1 MSFCSHFNEYL
12 SLLEITY
19 PQFARYSGLSVSA
32 VRRYK
37 NGESEPAPDSEQF
50 NKLTNAFFRLAR
62 EKGFE
67 LSEEE
72 IREKLQGSLKNSLNI
87 SYETYVTNLNTLI
100 NALDIRVS
108 VLAKALSFDSSYI
121 SKILAGQRKPRRVSD
136 FTQSIGSYISR
147 VCIDEQQLTALSQL
161 LNCDAEQLDSPRAIS
176 GAVTNWLGNNTVVAE
191 KDPIENFLDKLED
204 FNLDEYIN
212 VIHFN
217 DIKLPTAPFRLP
229 TSKTYTTIEGMKK
242 CELDFIKATVLSK
255 SKKDVILYSDMPLE
269 EMAKDEDFAKK
280 WMFGMAMLLKKGLHL
295 HFIHNVYRPFQEM
308 MLGLEGNIPMYM
320 TGQISPY
327 YLPAPTNAVFTHI
340 IKVSGAA
347 ALEGCA
353 IAGHQTKGEYV
364 LTKSDE
370 RIRFIREKAEDLLK
384 KAKPLM
390 DIYRSDRKVEYR
402 AAMKQSWKTGDR
414 LTVSSALPIFTLP
427 KEALREILTRNKL
440 DGSEVREIE
449 EFRADYL
456 AMVCEFLKNNKLA
469 VVLPEPSKEQF
480 EAAPIHLAL
489 SEMFCETDVPYT
501 YEEYTA
507 HLQATKYFAV
517 QHPNLTVKTDS
528 SPAFRN
534 ITYSVIH
541 ADTVIVSKNKSP
553 AIHFVI
559 HHKKMVQAFM
569 NFIPPIKE

>member
-161 LNCDAEQLDSPRAIS
+161 LNCDTEQLDSPRAIS
-176 GAVTNWLGNNTVVAE
+176 GAVTNWLGSNTVAAK

-390 DIYRSDRKVEYR
+390 DIYRSNRKVEYR

-501 YEEYTA
+501 YEEYAA
-507 HLQATKYFAV
+507 HLQATKFFAV

-541 ADTVIVSKNKSP
+541 ADTVIVSKNKYP
-553 AIHFVI
+553 TIHFVI
-559 HHKKMVQAFM
+559 HHKKMVQAFK
-569 NFIPPIKE
+569 NFTPPLR

>member
-161 LNCDAEQLDSPRAIS
+161 LNCDTEQLDSPRAIS

-269 EMAKDEDFAKK
+269 EMANDEDFAKK
-280 WMFGMAMLLKKGLHL
+280 WMFGMVMLLKKGLHL

-320 TGQISPY
+320 TGQIS
-327 YLPAPTNAVFTHI
+327 APTNAVFTHI

-541 ADTVIVSKNKSP
+541 ADTVIVSKNKYP
-553 AIHFVI
+553 TIHFVI
-559 HHKKMVQAFM
+559 HHKKMVQAFR
-569 NFIPPIKE
+569 NFTPPLR

>member
-176 GAVTNWLGNNTVVAE
+176 GAVTN
-191 KDPIENFLDKLED
+191 
-204 FNLDEYIN
+204 
-212 VIHFN
+212 
-217 DIKLPTAPFRLP
+217 
-229 TSKTYTTIEGMKK
+229 
-242 CELDFIKATVLSK
+242 VLSK

-541 ADTVIVSKNKSP
+541 ADTVIVSKNKYP
-553 AIHFVI
+553 TIHFVI
-559 HHKKMVQAFM
+559 HHKKMVQAFR
-569 NFIPPIKE
+569 NFTPPLR

>member
-147 VCIDEQQLTALSQL
+147 VCIDEQKLTALSQL

-353 IAGHQTKGEYV
+353 IAGHQAKGEYV

-541 ADTVIVSKNKSP
+541 ADTVIVSKNKYP
-553 AIHFVI
+553 TIHFVI
-559 HHKKMVQAFM
+559 HHKKMVQAFR
-569 NFIPPIKE
+569 NFTPPLR

>member
-12 SLLEITY
+12 SLLKITY

-456 AMVCEFLKNNKLA
+456 AMVCEFLKNDKLA

-541 ADTVIVSKNKSP
+541 ADTVIVSKNKYP
-553 AIHFVI
+553 TIHFVI
-559 HHKKMVQAFM
+559 HHKKMVQAFR
-569 NFIPPIKE
+569 NFTPPLR

>member
-176 GAVTNWLGNNTVVAE
+176 GAVTNWLGNNTVAAE

-390 DIYRSDRKVEYR
+390 DIYRSNRKVEYR

-501 YEEYTA
+501 YEEYAA

-541 ADTVIVSKNKSP
+541 ADTVIVSKNKYP
-553 AIHFVI
+553 TIHFVI
-559 HHKKMVQAFM
+559 HHKKMVQAFK
-569 NFIPPIKE
+569 NFTPPLR

>member
-1 MSFCSHFNEYL
+1 MSFCSQFNEYL

-541 ADTVIVSKNKSP
+541 ADTVIVSKNKYP
-553 AIHFVI
+553 TIHFVI
-559 HHKKMVQAFM
+559 HHKKMVQAFR
-569 NFIPPIKE
+569 NFTPPLR

>member
-390 DIYRSDRKVEYR
+390 DIYRSDRKVE
-402 AAMKQSWKTGDR
+402 
-414 LTVSSALPIFTLP
+414 
-427 KEALREILTRNKL
+427 
-440 DGSEVREIE
+440 
-449 EFRADYL
+449 
-456 AMVCEFLKNNKLA
+456 
-469 VVLPEPSKEQF
+469 
-480 EAAPIHLAL
+480 
-489 SEMFCETDVPYT
+489 
-501 YEEYTA
+501 
-507 HLQATKYFAV
+507 
-517 QHPNLTVKTDS
+517 
-528 SPAFRN
+528 
-534 ITYSVIH
+534 
-541 ADTVIVSKNKSP
+541 
-553 AIHFVI
+553 
-559 HHKKMVQAFM
+559 
-569 NFIPPIKE
+569 

>member
-72 IREKLQGSLKNSLNI
+72 IREKLQSSLKNSLNI

-191 KDPIENFLDKLED
+191 KGPIENFLDKLED

-541 ADTVIVSKNKSP
+541 ADTVIVSKNKYP
-553 AIHFVI
+553 TIHFVI
-559 HHKKMVQAFM
+559 HHKKMVQAFR
-569 NFIPPIKE
+569 NFTPPLR

>member
-161 LNCDAEQLDSPRAIS
+161 LNCDAEQLGSPRAIS

-541 ADTVIVSKNKSP
+541 ADTVIVSKNKYP
-553 AIHFVI
+553 TIHFVI
-559 HHKKMVQAFM
+559 HHKKMVQAFR
-569 NFIPPIKE
+569 NFTPPLR

>member
-1 MSFCSHFNEYL
+1 MSFCSQFNEYL

-390 DIYRSDRKVEYR
+390 DIYRSNRKVEYR

-440 DGSEVREIE
+440 DGFEVREIE

-541 ADTVIVSKNKSP
+541 ADTVIVSKNKYP
-553 AIHFVI
+553 TIHFVI
-559 HHKKMVQAFM
+559 HHKKMVQAFR
-569 NFIPPIKE
+569 NFTPPLR

>member
-37 NGESEPAPDSEQF
+37 NGESEPAPDSEQL
-50 NKLTNAFFRLAR
+50 NKLTNAIFRLAR

-136 FTQSIGSYISR
+136 FTQSIGSFISR

-176 GAVTNWLGNNTVVAE
+176 GAVTNWLGSNTVAAK

-390 DIYRSDRKVEYR
+390 DIYRSNRKVEYR

-501 YEEYTA
+501 YEEYAA

-517 QHPNLTVKTDS
+517 QHPNLTVNTDS
-528 SPAFRN
+528 SPALRN

-541 ADTVIVSKNKSP
+541 ADTVIVSKNKYP
-553 AIHFVI
+553 TIHFVI
-559 HHKKMVQAFM
+559 HHKKMVQAFK
-569 NFIPPIKE
+569 NFTPPLR

>member
-1 MSFCSHFNEYL
+1 MSFCSKFNEYL

-62 EKGFE
+62 KKGFE

-136 FTQSIGSYISR
+136 FTQSIGSFISR

-217 DIKLPTAPFRLP
+217 DIKLPTAPFLLP

-480 EAAPIHLAL
+480 EAAPIQLAL

-541 ADTVIVSKNKSP
+541 ADTVIVSKNKYP
-553 AIHFVI
+553 TIHFVI
-559 HHKKMVQAFM
+559 HHKKMVQAFR
-569 NFIPPIKE
+569 NFTPPLR

>member
-1 MSFCSHFNEYL
+1 MSFCSQFNEYL

-50 NKLTNAFFRLAR
+50 SKLTNAFFRLAR

-136 FTQSIGSYISR
+136 FTQSIGSFISR
-147 VCIDEQQLTALSQL
+147 VCIDEQHLTALSQL

-176 GAVTNWLGNNTVVAE
+176 RAVTNWLGNNTVAAE
-191 KDPIENFLDKLED
+191 KDPIGNFLDKLED

-541 ADTVIVSKNKSP
+541 ADTVIVSKNKYP
-553 AIHFVI
+553 TIHFVI
-559 HHKKMVQAFM
+559 HHKKMVQAFR
-569 NFIPPIKE
+569 NFTPPLR

>member
-50 NKLTNAFFRLAR
+50 NKLTNAIFRLSR

-136 FTQSIGSYISR
+136 FTQSIGSFISR
-147 VCIDEQQLTALSQL
+147 VCIDEQHLTALSQL

-176 GAVTNWLGNNTVVAE
+176 RAVTNWLGNNTVAAE

-541 ADTVIVSKNKSP
+541 ADTVIVSKNKYP
-553 AIHFVI
+553 TIHFVI
-559 HHKKMVQAFM
+559 HHKKMVQAFR
-569 NFIPPIKE
+569 NFTPPLR

>member
-50 NKLTNAFFRLAR
+50 NKLTNAFFRLVR

-340 IKVSGAA
+340 INVSGAA

-456 AMVCEFLKNNKLA
+456 AMVWEFLKNNKLA

-541 ADTVIVSKNKSP
+541 ADTVIVSKNKYP
-553 AIHFVI
+553 TIHFVI
-559 HHKKMVQAFM
+559 HHKKMVQAFR
-569 NFIPPIKE
+569 NFTPPLR

>member
-217 DIKLPTAPFRLP
+217 DIKLPTAPFRL
-229 TSKTYTTIEGMKK
+229 
-242 CELDFIKATVLSK
+242 
-255 SKKDVILYSDMPLE
+255 
-269 EMAKDEDFAKK
+269 
-280 WMFGMAMLLKKGLHL
+280 
-295 HFIHNVYRPFQEM
+295 
-308 MLGLEGNIPMYM
+308 
-320 TGQISPY
+320 
-327 YLPAPTNAVFTHI
+327 
-340 IKVSGAA
+340 
-347 ALEGCA
+347 
-353 IAGHQTKGEYV
+353 
-364 LTKSDE
+364 
-370 RIRFIREKAEDLLK
+370 
-384 KAKPLM
+384 
-390 DIYRSDRKVEYR
+390 
-402 AAMKQSWKTGDR
+402 
-414 LTVSSALPIFTLP
+414 
-427 KEALREILTRNKL
+427 
-440 DGSEVREIE
+440 
-449 EFRADYL
+449 
-456 AMVCEFLKNNKLA
+456 
-469 VVLPEPSKEQF
+469 
-480 EAAPIHLAL
+480 
-489 SEMFCETDVPYT
+489 
-501 YEEYTA
+501 
-507 HLQATKYFAV
+507 
-517 QHPNLTVKTDS
+517 
-528 SPAFRN
+528 
-534 ITYSVIH
+534 
-541 ADTVIVSKNKSP
+541 
-553 AIHFVI
+553 
-559 HHKKMVQAFM
+559 
-569 NFIPPIKE
+569 

>member
-176 GAVTNWLGNNTVVAE
+176 GAVTNWLGSNTVVAE

-390 DIYRSDRKVEYR
+390 DIYRSDREVEYR

-541 ADTVIVSKNKSP
+541 ADTVIVSKNKYP
-553 AIHFVI
+553 TIHFVI
-559 HHKKMVQAFM
+559 HHKKMVQAFR
-569 NFIPPIKE
+569 NFTPPLR

>member
-1 MSFCSHFNEYL
+1 MSFCSHFNVYL
-12 SLLEITY
+12 SLLKITY

-517 QHPNLTVKTDS
+517 QHPNLTVKTDR

-541 ADTVIVSKNKSP
+541 ADTVIVSKNKYP
-553 AIHFVI
+553 TIHFVI
-559 HHKKMVQAFM
+559 HHKKMVQAFR
-569 NFIPPIKE
+569 NFTPPLR

>member
-176 GAVTNWLGNNTVVAE
+176 GAVTNWLGSNTVAAK

-390 DIYRSDRKVEYR
+390 DIYRSNRKVEYR

-541 ADTVIVSKNKSP
+541 ADTVIVSKNKYP
-553 AIHFVI
+553 TIHFVI
-559 HHKKMVQAFM
+559 HHKKMVQAFK
-569 NFIPPIKE
+569 NFTPPLR